1 VSLLPY
7 CLLFL
12 LPALRSLFP
21 DGEWPADLGIFVVLT
36 LFVGLRRE
44 VGGDWREYALMFN
57 RGRVY
62 PLRIALAISDP
73 AYMLLGR
80 AVAGLN
86 VGVGGLNVACAMI
99 FAGGLL
105 AFTSQHPAPGML
117 LLIATPVP
125 IVIVAMG
132 FTRTSA
138 ALGMILLALACWTAG
153 YEGPAIVCL
162 LAAPLF
168 HSSAF
173 IILPLGALMW
183 SGLALDPRAGVA
195 AGLIAG
201 AALWLAR
208 RAHPVVAAFMGR
220 YRRSGGALMRLT
232 PTFLCLA
239 LVPLLGPRLEFAAP
253 ERNILVYF
261 TAFSAFLLVLALM
274 ASTLAD
280 RLGFYTI
287 VFQMMVFPAALA
299 TIRDPLAHAVAAA
312 VIVVLYLALFGAW
325 ALFSPFRRFWLP
337 YRSYLG
343 APAELIAR
351 TPAPLPNKM
360 GGKTGRRQRREA
372 RLRREGASEA
382 GTRSRLLADDDQT
395 RASSV
400 RRNQPR

>member
-1 VSLLPY
+1 MLPY
-7 CLLFL
+7 CLLLL

-21 DGEWPADLGIFVVLT
+21 DKEWPVDLGIFVALT

-80 AVAGLN
+80 AVARMN
-86 VGVGGLNVACAMI
+86 VGVGGLNLACAMI

-105 AFTSQHPAPGML
+105 ATISQHPAPGML
-117 LLIATPVP
+117 LLIATPVL

-153 YEGPAIVCL
+153 YEGPALFCL
-162 LAAPLF
+162 LCAPLF

-173 IILPLGALMW
+173 IVLPLGALMW
-183 SGLALDPRAGVA
+183 SSPGLDPRAGA
-195 AGLIAG
+195 AVGLVAG
-201 AALWLAR
+201 AALWFVR
-208 RAHPVVAAFMGR
+208 RSHPAVAAVMGR
-220 YRRSGGALMRLT
+220 YRRSAGAFMRLT

-239 LVPLLGPRLEFAAP
+239 LVLLLGPRLELAPP
-253 ERNILVYF
+253 ERSILVYF
-261 TAFSAFLLVLALM
+261 TTFSAFLVVLALM

-287 VFQMMVFPAALA
+287 LFQMMVFPAALA
-299 TIRDPLAHAVAAA
+299 AIRDPLAHAVASAA
-312 VIVVLYLALFGAW
+312 VVALYVALFGAW

-343 APAELIAR
+343 APSELIAR
-351 TPAPLPNKM
+351 SPAPLPDKI
-360 GGKTGRRQRREA
+360 GGKSRRWRRRNTASPGEA
-372 RLRREGASEA
+372 GEG
-382 GTRSRLLADDDQT
+382 GTRSRFPADDDQA

-400 RRNQPR
+400 RRSHPR